1 MIRPVEPRDIPALTD
16 IYNHY
21 IIHTTVSFETEPV
34 TVAEMTRRV
43 EQISATH
50 PYLVHET
57 DGTVDGYCYAH
68 PWKERAAYR
77 GTLETTV
84 YLADGSQHRGIGR
97 ALMERLIADCRAA
110 DARALIACITGENDA
125 SVALHRRLGFRQVA
139 RFEKVG
145 LKFGRLLDVLD
156 FELLL

>member
-21 IIHTTVSFETEPV
+21 ILNTTATFELEPI
-34 TVAEMTRRV
+34 TCDEMSRRV
-43 EQISATH
+43 ESISRAH

-57 DGTVDGYCYAH
+57 GGTVDGYCYAH
-68 PWKERAAYR
+68 PWKERAAYQ

-84 YLADGSQHRGIGR
+84 YLADRSQRRGIGR
-97 ALMERLIADCRAA
+97 ALMERLIADCRA
-110 DARALIACITGENDA
+110 DGARALIACITAENDSSIA
-125 SVALHRRLGFRQVA
+125 FHLRLGFRQVS

-145 LKFGRLLDVLD
+145 LKSGRLLDVLD

>member
-43 EQISATH
+43 EQISATY

-110 DARALIACITGENDA
+110 KARALIACITGENDA

-145 LKFGRLLDVLD
+145 FKFDRLLDVLD

>member
-1 MIRPVEPRDIPALTD
+1 MIRPVEQRDIPALTD

-21 IIHTTVSFETEPV
+21 ILHTTVSFETEAIS
-34 TVAEMTRRV
+34 VAEMARRV
-43 EQISATH
+43 EQISASH
-50 PYLVHET
+50 PYIVHET
-57 DGTVDGYCYAH
+57 GGTVDGYCYAH

-84 YLADGSQHRGIGR
+84 YLADGSQRRGIGR
-97 ALMERLIADCRAA
+97 ALMKRLIADCRAA
-110 DARALIACITGENDA
+110 GARALIACVTGENDA
-125 SVALHRRLGFRQVA
+125 SIALHRHLGFRQVA
-139 RFEKVG
+139 CFEKVG